1 MKALVLSG
9 KDLAPGVVTIADPLP
24 APGEAVVAIRA
35 GALNHRDVWIKLGL
49 YAGIQYPVVP
59 GSDGAGVVESV
70 GVDVDP
76 AWVGRDVIINP
87 SLDWGTCQKAFGDKF
102 TILGN
107 PRQGTLAEKIA
118 VPVTNLAPKPAHLG
132 WEEAAALPLAA
143 LTAWRALFS
152 RAQLR
157 VGERVLITGIGAGTA
172 LFALQFAIA
181 AGAEVW
187 VTSGSDEKL
196 AKARELGAKGG
207 ANYKEAGWA
216 EGLAKAAGGF
226 DVVVD
231 SAGGPGFNSLIDL
244 AAPGGR
250 IVFFGATTGNV
261 PEFNPRKVFWKQLSI
276 LGTTMGSP
284 EDFAGMIATV
294 GRHGI
299 KPTISEVFPLDRGA
313 DAFAL
318 MERGGQFGK
327 IVVTMR

>member
-1 MKALVLSG
+1 MKALVLAG
-9 KDLAPGVVTIADPLP
+9 KDIAPAVQTVADPTP
-24 APGEAVVAIRA
+24 AQGEAVVTLKA

-59 GSDGAGVVESV
+59 GSDGAGVVTAV
-70 GVDVDP
+70 GAGVDA
-76 AWVGRDVIINP
+76 AWIGRDVIINP
-87 SLDWGTCQKAFGDKF
+87 SFDWGTSQKAFGEKF

-118 VPVTNLAPKPAHLG
+118 VPVTNLAAKPAHLS
-132 WEEAAALPLAA
+132 WEESAALPLAA

-172 LFALQFAIA
+172 LFALQFAVA

-187 VTSGSDEKL
+187 VTSGSNEKL
-196 AKARELGAKGG
+196 AKARDLGAKGG
-207 ANYKEAGWA
+207 ANYKDAGWA

-244 AAPGGR
+244 AASGGR

-294 GRHGI
+294 DRHGI

-327 IVVTMR
+327 IVVSLG

>member
-9 KDLAPGVVTIADPLP
+9 KDLSPTVETISDPAP
-24 APGEAVVAIRA
+24 APGEAVVFLRA
-35 GALNHRDVWIKLGL
+35 GALNHRDLWIKLGL

-59 GSDGAGVVESV
+59 GSDGAGVVEAV
-70 GVDVDP
+70 GAGVDP

-87 SLDWGTCQKAFGDKF
+87 SFDWGTSTKAFGERF

-107 PRQGTLAEKIA
+107 PRQGTLAEKIS
-118 VPVTNLAPKPAHLG
+118 VPVTNLVAKPAHLG

-143 LTAWRALFS
+143 LTAWRALFG

-172 LFALQFAIA
+172 LFALQFAVA

-187 VTSGSDEKL
+187 VTSSSPDKL
-196 AKARELGAKGG
+196 AKARALGAKGG
-207 ANYKEAGWA
+207 ANYKEGGWA
-216 EGLAKAAGGF
+216 EALAKSTGGF
-226 DVVVD
+226 DVIVD

-244 AAPGGR
+244 ASPGGR
-250 IVFFGATTGNV
+250 IVFFGATTGTV

-284 EDFAGMIATV
+284 EDFTGMLATV
-294 GRHGI
+294 DRHAL
-299 KPTISEVFPLDRGA
+299 KPVVSDIFPLVRA
-313 DAFAL
+313 AEAFAL

-327 IVVTMR
+327 IVVTMK

>member
-1 MKALVLSG
+1 MKALVLTG
-9 KDLAPGVVTIADPLP
+9 KDIAPAVQTIADLNP
-24 APGEAVVAIRA
+24 APGEAVVDLKA

-49 YAGIQYPVVP
+49 YAGIQYPVIP
-59 GSDGAGVVESV
+59 GSDGAGVVEAV
-70 GVDVDP
+70 GAGADP

-87 SLDWGTCQKAFGDKF
+87 SFDWGTSPKVFGDRF

-107 PRQGTLAEKIA
+107 PRQGTLAEKIS
-118 VPVTNLAPKPAHLG
+118 VPVTNLAAKPSHLS

-172 LFALQFAIA
+172 LFAFQFAVA
-181 AGAEVW
+181 AGAEAW
-187 VTSGSDEKL
+187 VTSGSPEKL

-216 EGLAKAAGGF
+216 EVLAKATGGF
-226 DVVVD
+226 DVIVD

-244 AAPGGR
+244 ASPGGR
-250 IVFFGATTGNV
+250 IVFFGATTGTV
-261 PEFNPRKVFWKQLSI
+261 PEFNPRKVFWKQLSL

-284 EDFAGMIATV
+284 EDFAGMLATV
-294 GRHGI
+294 DRQSI
-299 KPTISEVFPLDRGA
+299 KPVVSEVFPLGRGA
-313 DAFAL
+313 EAFAL
-318 MERGGQFGK
+318 MEKGAQFGK
-327 IVVTMR
+327 IVVTMK

>member
-9 KDLAPGVVTIADPLP
+9 KDLSPTVETIADPAP
-24 APGEAVVAIRA
+24 APGEAVVVLRA
-35 GALNHRDVWIKLGL
+35 GALNHRDLWIKLGL

-59 GSDGAGVVESV
+59 GSDGAGVVEAV
-70 GVDVDP
+70 AAGVDP

-87 SLDWGTCQKAFGDKF
+87 SFDWGTAQKAFGERF

-107 PRQGTLAEKIA
+107 PRQGTLAEKIS
-118 VPVTNLAPKPAHLG
+118 VPVTNLAAKPAHLG

-143 LTAWRALFS
+143 LTAWRALFG

-172 LFALQFAIA
+172 LFALQFALA

-187 VTSGSDEKL
+187 VTSGSGEKL
-196 AKARELGAKGG
+196 VKARELGAKGG

-216 EGLAKAAGGF
+216 EGLSKAAGGF
-226 DVVVD
+226 DVIVD

-244 AAPGGR
+244 ASPGGR
-250 IVFFGATTGNV
+250 IVFFGATTGIV
-261 PEFNPRKVFWKQLSI
+261 PEFNPRKVFWKQLSL

-284 EDFAGMIATV
+284 DDFAGMLATV
-294 GRHGI
+294 DRHAI
-299 KPTISEVFPLDRGA
+299 KPVVSDAFPLARA
-313 DAFAL
+313 AEAFAL

-327 IVVTMR
+327 IVVTMK